1 MARKKKPKNRKKIK
15 KYLQG
20 GDLRDA
26 SSSVLPDDPFG
37 AVAADMGGG
46 DLRSN
51 LSGVPSDDGNAIGQV
66 RAISRAAGRVGD
78 YLSTAGKALGENQ
91 PSGFG
96 GLYPDLQ
103 ARLAVRNYKG
113 GKVKKSAKKAV
124 SGKARGVGRAVQKK
138 VRPAKMIKM
147 KGCLLYTSPSP
158 RD

>member
-78 YLSTAGKALGENQ
+78 YLSTAGQAIGEGQSDDSWRSSNTA
-91 PSGFG
+91 GVF
-96 GLYPDLQ
+96 
-103 ARLAVRNYKG
+103 RKG

-124 SGKARGVGRAVQKK
+124 SGKARGVGRAVKKK
-138 VRPAKMIKM
+138 VRPAKMVKM
-147 KGCLLYTSPSP
+147 KRS
-158 RD
+158 

>member
-1 MARKKKPKNRKKIK
+1 MARKKKRKKIK

-51 LSGVPSDDGNAIGQV
+51 LSRVPSDDGSAIGQV
-66 RAISRAAGRVGD
+66 RAISRAAGRAGD
-78 YLSTAGKALGENQ
+78 YLSTAGQAIGEGQSDDPWRSSNTT
-91 PSGFG
+91 GVF
-96 GLYPDLQ
+96 
-103 ARLAVRNYKG
+103 RKG

-124 SGKARGVGRAVQKK
+124 SGKVRGVGRAVQKK
-138 VRPAKMIKM
+138 VRPAKMVKM
-147 KGCLLYTSPSP
+147 KRS
-158 RD
+158 